1 MKLKIILIVQQT
13 NLNIMN
19 RGIILIIMLI
29 VLQTLQAKKSK
40 NKKGRFNLVNKG
52 SIDKKKRIQIFV
64 K

>member
-19 RGIILIIMLI
+19 RGKILIIMLI
-29 VLQTLQAKKSK
+29 VLQTLQAKKNK